1 MLFTLHPMSY
11 SSQHNHIILLMLFYF
26 LFIVFPISLPALSLC
41 QDYFSLIVL
50 WVGSIFSIFRNTVTI
65 FSCQYYDCYR
75 Y

>member
-1 MLFTLHPMSY
+1 MLFTLHPMPY

-41 QDYFSLIVL
+41 QEYFSLIVL
-50 WVGSIFSIFRNTVTI
+50 WVGSVSSIFGSTVMI
-65 FSCQYYDCYR
+65 FSCQCYDCYR